1 MATLEINGREV
12 EVDDSFLSLT
22 PDQQNATVDEIAASM
37 ANEVPLA
44 TTEVATPESPQ
55 SEQLRSNLS
64 GLSSKLTKSA
74 YESRPEW
81 QKPIIAL
88 QDTLDVGLN
97 GITMGFG
104 DKGAA
109 ALRAAFTDK
118 TYEQE
123 LEAMRQR
130 TEAARERAGMAGVVA
145 EIGGAVAAPI
155 GLASKGVTL
164 AGRFGTSAMTGAKGL
179 AARSALLG
187 AEGAAYGA
195 ASALGNDADVG
206 QGAALGAAAGAV
218 IPVAVAAG
226 KSVARPLSDAI
237 RARVNPEG
245 FAAEK
250 VSQRLSSSMDLDQ
263 AGRRMAAN
271 PGLSLADVGGKS
283 TRDLLRTAVNIP
295 GPARDRVASKLTLRQ
310 MGQGDRLKSIV
321 ARTIADPD
329 GHMAAKDEIADTAQR
344 LAKPLFD
351 KAFKT
356 PVHFS
361 ETLEGVLQTPAGRS
375 ALNRASQLAEN
386 EQIPFQQL
394 FINVTKDGA
403 AARRVPDA
411 RAWHYIKM
419 AFDDMIDAQTDTITR
434 KVTNEGRILVGLKNK
449 MLAEVDRFNPAYK
462 SARNVWSGQK
472 SLDDALE
479 FGRKA
484 TTQSPEAV
492 KRTVASMNA
501 SEKEAA
507 RAGLADWIGSQ
518 IDQRGFTQNA
528 ILRFF
533 SNRQQVK
540 NIRALFDNDEQF
552 ATFRKA
558 IFGEAKK
565 RATYEAVK
573 GNSTTAAQMMDLAE
587 AGGLADGFNAART
600 AVTSG
605 PVTATMQFIGS
616 RLKMLGGL
624 TPQVADNVAKMLT
637 TAQPRQVMSIV
648 QQLSS
653 LEKARLSAAQR
664 SEAIQALI
672 VRSLGAGAGASL
684 AQ

>member
-1 MATLEINGREV
+1 MTTLMINGRKV
-12 EVDDSFLSLT
+12 QVDDSFLSMS
-22 PDQQNATVDEIAASM
+22 PEQQNATVDEIAASIG
-37 ANEVPLA
+37 AVPQETADA
-44 TTEVATPESPQ
+44 TAKESQQ
-55 SEQLRSNLS
+55 SVQVRSELS
-64 GLSSKLTKSA
+64 DLSSKLTKSD

-97 GITMGFG
+97 GLTMGFG

-109 ALRAAFTDK
+109 ALRSAFTDK

-130 TEAARERAGMAGVVA
+130 TEGARERAGMAGTVA

-164 AGRFGTSAMTGAKGL
+164 AGRFGTTAMTGAKGL
-179 AARSALLG
+179 AARSALMG

-195 ASALGNDADVG
+195 TSALGNDADIG
-206 QGAALGAAAGAV
+206 QGAALGATAGALV
-218 IPVAVAAG
+218 PVAVAAG
-226 KSVARPLSDAI
+226 RALTKPLSDAV
-237 RARVNPEG
+237 RARLNPEG

-250 VSQRLSSSMDLDQ
+250 VSQRLSSSMDIDQ
-263 AGRRMAAN
+263 AGRRMAAH

-295 GPARDRVASKLTLRQ
+295 GPARDRVASQLTLRQ

-321 ARTIADPD
+321 AKTIADPD
-329 GHMAAKDEIADTAQR
+329 GYMAAKDEIADTAQR
-344 LAKPLFD
+344 VAKPLFD

-361 ETLEGVLQTPAGRS
+361 ETLEGVLRTPAGRS
-375 ALNRASQLAEN
+375 ALNKASQLAGN

-403 AARRVPDA
+403 SARRVPDA

-419 AFDDMIDAQTDTITR
+419 AFDDMIDAQTDTITK
-434 KVTNEGRILVGLKNK
+434 KVTNEGRILIGLKNK

-462 SARNVWSGQK
+462 AARNVWAGQK

-484 TTQSPEAV
+484 AMQSPEAV
-492 KRTVASMNA
+492 KRTVANLSA

-507 RAGLADWIGSQ
+507 RAGLADWIRSQ

-587 AGGLADGFNAART
+587 AGGLADGSNAART

-605 PVTATMQFIGS
+605 PLTATMQFVGS

-637 TAQPRQVMSIV
+637 AAQPRQVASIV
-648 QQLSS
+648 QELSA
-653 LEKARLSAAQR
+653 LEKARLTAAQR
-664 SEAIQALI
+664 SEAIQSLI
-672 VRSLGAGAGASL
+672 VRSLGAGAGVSL
-684 AQ
+684 AH